1 MSAKKAKQVNV
12 NPALLVFSALVVVV
26 FIVIF
31 VKQLTGYQT
40 LKLQSVK
47 NLESSIINKTN
58 NITPTA
64 ELTPEQQKIKE
75 IEERTRELIRQIV
88 KQGKTKSGGLTRQA
102 QDKLVAVINQE
113 IEEKIKLRTPE
124 QLKAD
129 EAKQAQLQTMIDKI
143 NKSIESKLKK
153 K

>member
-1 MSAKKAKQVNV
+1 MPAKKAKQVNV
-12 NPALLVFSALVVVV
+12 NLILLIFSALIVVV

-31 VKQLTGYQT
+31 VKQLTGYQA

-47 NLESSIINKTN
+47 NLERSILDKTN
-58 NITPTA
+58 NIAPTA

-129 EAKQAQLQTMIDKI
+129 EARQAQLQLMIDKI